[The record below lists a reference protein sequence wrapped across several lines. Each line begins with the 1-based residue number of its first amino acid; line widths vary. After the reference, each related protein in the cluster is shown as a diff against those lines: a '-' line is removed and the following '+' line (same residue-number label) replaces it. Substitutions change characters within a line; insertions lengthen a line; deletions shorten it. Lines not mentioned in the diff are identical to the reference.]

1 MLHTGKAGYPD
12 IPSSFFWQDRWHDVE
27 KLPQEK
33 SPAELLDGIR
43 ALHDHLEQGVSI
55 QWHGGDSTPEGFIE
69 APWPDYPDWLWY
81 GIWDAITLLID
92 RLGVAP
98 PQTTT
103 WEDDRASIERAGL
116 SELAH
121 LFRWYGNGERICT
134 GLIDEGATDGTLL
147 AASKRLLELM
157 DF

>member
-1 MLHTGKAGYPD
+1 M
-12 IPSSFFWQDRWHDVE
+12 
-27 KLPQEK
+27 K
-33 SPAELLDGIR
+33 SPEDKTPAELLEGIR
-43 ALHDHLEQGVSI
+43 SLHDHLEQTVTI
-55 QWHGGDSTPEGFIE
+55 DWLGDDKRPDGAITM
-69 APWPDYPDWLWY
+69 PWPDYPDWLWY

-98 PQTTT
+98 PQTTG
-103 WEDDRASIERAGL
+103 WEDDRASIATAGL

-134 GLIDEGATDGTLL
+134 GLIDEGATDGTFL

-157 DF
+157 GL

>member
-1 MLHTGKAGYPD
+1 M
-12 IPSSFFWQDRWHDVE
+12 
-27 KLPQEK
+27 KLPEGK
-33 SPAELLDGIR
+33 TRAELLEGIR
-43 ALHDHLEQGVSI
+43 SLHDRLEQTVTI
-55 QWHGGDSTPEGFIE
+55 EWLGDDKRPDGAITM
-69 APWPDYPDWLWY
+69 PWPDYPDWLWY

-103 WEDDRASIERAGL
+103 WEDDRAGIERAGL

-134 GLIDEGATDGTLL
+134 GLVDEGATDGTLL